1 MELLCFDYQ
10 LVGYVFVKLLVEI
23 YVYTLLYGCFPDFDT
38 FMVSDARFVNTFI
51 LHTEGSINM
60 DMVMEMNSTPS
71 PSGGSRSKTSQYI

>member
-1 MELLCFDYQ
+1 MVSKNARFVNMLLVFIILITELLCFDYQ
-10 LVGYVFVKLLVEI
+10 LGYVFVKLLVEI

-60 DMVMEMNSTPS
+60 DVEM
-71 PSGGSRSKTSQYI
+71 